1 MKKETNNEKID
12 FVIIWVDGNDPKW
25 QKEKAKYSPNKNTD
39 SRNIRYR
46 DWENLKYWFRGVE
59 KFAPWVNKIYFVT
72 CGHYPE
78 WLNKDN
84 PKLVCVQHSDY
95 MPKEYLPTFSAN
107 PIELNLHR
115 IKGLSEQFVYFND
128 DMFIC
133 KKVKKE
139 DFFKNKK
146 PCDMAVFNPITGV
159 DETFVSLEQNVNLI
173 INRHF
178 KKNSIV
184 KKNLNKYLNIRYG
197 KYNMRTF
204 FCLPFSRIQGFYEAH
219 SCNPF
224 LKSTFNEVWDKEF
237 ETLDETSKRKFRSTQ
252 DVNQYIFK
260 YWQFCKG
267 NFKPKY
273 NKRKSIR
280 IFDNLDKACNII
292 KKRKYQIVCLNDS
305 NSSEEEFNIAKK
317 KIIECLER
325 ILPEKSSFE
334 K

>member
-1 MKKETNNEKID
+1 MKKNNEKID

-78 WLNKDN
+78 WLNKEN
-84 PKLVCVQHSDY
+84 PKLVCVKHSDY
-95 MPKEYLPTFSAN
+95 MPEEYLPTFSAN

-128 DMFIC
+128 DMFITNYI
-133 KKVKKE
+133 KPE
-139 DFFKNKK
+139 DYFKNGK
-146 PCDMAVFNPITGV
+146 PCAMAVFSPAAAD
-159 DETFVSLEQNVNLI
+159 DEVFMNILNNDNLL

-178 KKNSIV
+178 KKKEIL
-184 KKNLNKYLNIRYG
+184 KKNKYLNFKYG
-197 KYNMRTF
+197 KYNLRTLL
-204 FCLPFSRIQGFYEAH
+204 CLPWNRIQGFYDSH
-219 SCNPF
+219 SPNAF
-224 LKSTFNEVWDKEF
+224 LKETFNKLWNIEYKI
-237 ETLDETSKRKFRSTQ
+237 LDETSKNRFRSKN
-252 DVNQYIFK
+252 DVNQYVFK
-260 YWQFCKG
+260 NWQFCEGSYTPSKMISKFCRI
-267 NFKPKY
+267 NDNVEYACELIEKQKY
-273 NKRKSIR
+273 KTI
-280 IFDNLDKACNII
+280 
-292 KKRKYQIVCLNDS
+292 CLNDS
-305 NSSEEEFNIAKK
+305 DTENNFEETKQ
-317 KIIECLER
+317 KIINSFEK

>member
-1 MKKETNNEKID
+1 MKKSNNEKID
-12 FVIIWVDGNDPKW
+12 FVMIWVDGNDPEW

-84 PKLVCVQHSDY
+84 PKLVCIKHSDY

-128 DMFIC
+128 DTFIG

-139 DFFKNKK
+139 DFFYNKRPCELAVFSPALADDEIFQSILNNDVMTINKYFNKK
-146 PCDMAVFNPITGV
+146 EI
-159 DETFVSLEQNVNLI
+159 L
-173 INRHF
+173 
-178 KKNSIV
+178 
-184 KKNLNKYLNIRYG
+184 KKNLFKYLNIKYT
-197 KYNMRTF
+197 KYNIRTLL
-204 FCLPFSRIQGFYEAH
+204 CLPWSKILGFYNEHQA
-219 SCNPF
+219 SPY
-224 LKSTFNEVWDKEF
+224 LKSTFEEVWKYEYEKLDK
-237 ETLDETSKRKFRSTQ
+237 TSKNKFRNKE
-252 DVNQYIFK
+252 DLNQHILK
-260 YWQFCKG
+260 YWNFCKG
-267 NFKPKY
+267 DFYPK
-273 NKRKSIR
+273 KTKKK
-280 IFDNLDKACNII
+280 FI
-292 KKRKYQIVCLNDS
+292 KISNNVEDVC
-305 NSSEEEFNIAKK
+305 
-317 KIIECLER
+317 KIIEKQKYKLFCINDSDIDIDFEKTKAQ
-325 ILPEKSSFE
+325 IISSFEQVLPEKSSFE